1 MANRYIA
8 NTPAEQR
15 EMLQTI
21 GASSIED
28 LLTKIPAKARLS
40 RPLALPP
47 ALAEVDLVRHL
58 RTLAATNADAE
69 RYACFQGGGSYD
81 HYVPSPINHII
92 SRGEFFTAYT
102 PYQPEASQG
111 TLRTIYEYQTMIAEL
126 TGMDVANASIYD
138 GASSL
143 AEAALMAH
151 SATERTEIVLTRGV
165 NPLYRRVVATYCDGP
180 GIRLREIAAPDG
192 VLDPDAAKKMIGKK
206 TAALVVQSPN
216 FYGCL
221 EDIAA
226 AAEIAHAAGAL
237 LIVVAD
243 PVNLGVLE
251 APGRLGADIVVGE
264 GQGLGVP
271 MSFGGPNLGVF
282 AAKNTLVRR
291 IPGRLVGAT
300 VDLDGQR
307 GFVLTLQTREQH
319 IRRAKATSNICTNV
333 ALCALMATVYMAVL
347 GKQGLRRV
355 GELSTSKAHYAA
367 EQLTKV
373 PGVSLRFPIPFFK
386 EFTLR
391 LPKSP
396 VSIVSR
402 LARKHIL
409 PGVPLRTYDRALGDC
424 LLVAVTEQRTREEID
439 AYAAAL
445 AEALGGSRS

>member
-1 MANRYIA
+1 MASRYIA
-8 NTPAEQR
+8 NTIAEQR
-15 EMLQTI
+15 EMLRVI
-21 GASSIED
+21 GASSIDE
-28 LLTKIPAKARLS
+28 LLVKIPAKARLS
-40 RPLALPP
+40 RPLNLAP
-47 ALAEVDLVRHL
+47 ALAETELIRHMKAL
-58 RTLAATNADAE
+58 GDRNADADSHV
-69 RYACFQGGGSYD
+69 CFMGAGAYD
-81 HYVPSPINHII
+81 HYVPSPINHLI

-151 SATERTEIVLTRGV
+151 AVTERSEVVLSRGV
-165 NPLYRRVVATYCDGP
+165 HPLYRRVTASYCEGP
-180 GIRLREIAAPDG
+180 GIKLRDAGAPEG
-192 VLDPDAAKKMIGKK
+192 VTELAAAKKLVGPK
-206 TAALVVQSPN
+206 TAALVVQTPN

-221 EDIAA
+221 EDVAA
-226 AAEIAHAAGAL
+226 AADIAHAAGAL

-251 APGRLGADIVVGE
+251 APGKLGADIVVGE

-282 AAKNTLVRR
+282 AAKKELVRR
-291 IPGRLVGAT
+291 MPGRLVGAT
-300 VDLDGQR
+300 VDRDGAR

-333 ALCALMATVYMAVL
+333 ALCALMATIYLATL
-347 GKQGLRRV
+347 GRRGLVRV
-355 GELSTSKAHYAA
+355 GELSAAKAQYAA
-367 EQLTKV
+367 AALTKV
-373 PGVSLRFPIPFFK
+373 PGVSLRFGAPFFK

-396 VSIVSR
+396 ERIAAK
-402 LARKHIL
+402 LARQGIL
-409 PGVPLRTYDRALGDC
+409 AGVPLKTFDRGLADC
-424 LLVAVTEQRTREEID
+424 LLVAVTEKRTKAEID
-439 AYAAAL
+439 AFAAAFEK
-445 AEALGGSRS
+445 AVA